1 MKKYIVKC
9 LIFGIAL
16 STVLVS
22 CRKDKYITDDNKQL
36 TDEGKVLL
44 KFLEGPSKTLLFD
57 AFTDIKPIEG
67 FSLRREANNYAGLAP
82 TTIQLTKAAL
92 PAGYTFLP
100 DNVYTLQ
107 TATAAKYTRTA
118 TGLTVNMANGDFAAD
133 FNINVNGALLDPNAN
148 YAMAYTITNPGN
160 GAATATTQKD
170 VIVLFTIKS
179 QYDGVYS
186 FEAGS
191 QVIRYTNGVPNT
203 GDALM
208 GTLVGQPNRSLITID
223 GTTLSLT
230 PIWASGGGVA
240 GIDGLRLKIDPAT
253 NQVTMSATG
262 NNTLRNI
269 AGKPNDYDPITRT
282 FRLNFEW
289 WTAGTVTP
297 PTREITMNLKYVG
310 KRP

>member
-1 MKKYIVKC
+1 MKKNIFKY
-9 LIFGIAL
+9 LILGIAL
-16 STVLVS
+16 SSTLVS
-22 CRKDKYITDDNKQL
+22 CRKDAFVNDDIELK
-36 TDEGKVLL
+36 DGGKTLV
-44 KFLEGPSKTLLFD
+44 KFLEGPTKTLLFD
-57 AFTDIKPIEG
+57 AFTNIKPIEG
-67 FSLRREANNYAGLAP
+67 FSLRREANSNAALAP
-82 TTIQLTKAAL
+82 TTIQLVKAAV

-118 TGLTVNMANGDFAAD
+118 TGLTVNLANGDFAAD
-133 FNINVNGALLDPNAN
+133 FDINVNGALLDPNAK
-148 YAMAYTITNPGN
+148 YALAYTIANAGN
-160 GAATATTQKD
+160 GEVTATTQKAIT
-170 VIVLFTIKS
+170 VVFTIKS

-191 QVIRYTNGVPNT
+191 QVVRYTNGVPNS

-208 GTLVGQPNRSLITID
+208 GSLVGQANRSLITID
-223 GTTLSLT
+223 GTSLSVT

-240 GIDGLRLKIDPAT
+240 GIDGLQIKIDPVT
-253 NQVTMSATG
+253 NLVTMSATG

-269 AGKPNDYDPITRT
+269 AGKPNDYDPITKT